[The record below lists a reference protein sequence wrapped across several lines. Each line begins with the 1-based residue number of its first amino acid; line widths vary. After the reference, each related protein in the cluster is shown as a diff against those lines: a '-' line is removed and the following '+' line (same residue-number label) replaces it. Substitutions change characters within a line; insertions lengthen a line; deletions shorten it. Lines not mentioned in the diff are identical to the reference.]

1 MSILDQ
7 VKQAIESSIPGSQA
21 TVRGGGGHFEI
32 EVVASQFAGMRILAQ
47 QRLVLQSIKEL
58 MAGNDA
64 PVHAVDRI
72 VCRTP

>member
-1 MSILDQ
+1 
-7 VKQAIESSIPGSQA
+7 
-21 TVRGGGGHFEI
+21 
-32 EVVASQFAGMRILAQ
+32 MRILAQ